1 MRVVLSTDNYTKSAT
16 EIEAWGR
23 ARGIFAGRHGGLW
36 DVSELWFVDAGK
48 VRPERL
54 ALGDTSATPQN
65 ATQQVTGDPRQASPA
80 LGRQFAD
87 IRVRNSVAEIRR
99 LLDALR

>member
-1 MRVVLSTDNYTKSAT
+1 M
-16 EIEAWGR
+16 
-23 ARGIFAGRHGGLW
+23 
-36 DVSELWFVDAGK
+36 SELWFVDASK

-65 ATQQVTGDPRQASPA
+65 SIRQVTGDPRQASPA

-87 IRVRNSVAEIRR
+87 IRVRNAVAEIRR
-99 LLDALR
+99 LLDAMP